1 MTDPDPGPDQPRRED
16 ETVSRRNFDE
26 MIESQ
31 EARIAYRDRL
41 LDAEIANRHHL
52 TARLA
57 ELEAENVELARKAD
71 IQYRMND
78 ALRADLAAARTAQES
93 ALDAAQQA
101 AEALVDQGQVMEQM
115 SAEMRRMDAEN
126 AELRRLCADQ
136 LAREGQEME
145 ERVDG
150 ECQHQQW
157 AETCRLCAGI
167 RERQRFPSVAA
178 VRRDPQY
185 WIAGPGYEFASRA
198 DCPHGYRLTDSC
210 PMCDTEAATPS
221 PPVGRC
227 GLQAPGLGPVTS
239 GLPVC
244 KLPSGHDG
252 WHLADDGCEW
262 GQAMPSQAERADTPA
277 AGEVR

>member
-1 MTDPDPGPDQPRRED
+1 MTAPDPGPDQPRRED

-41 LDAEIANRHHL
+41 LDAEIANRHRL

-57 ELEAENVELARKAD
+57 ELEAENVERARKAD

-101 AEALVDQGQVMEQM
+101 AEALVDQGRVMERM

-126 AELRRLCADQ
+126 AELRR
-136 LAREGQEME
+136 
-145 ERVDG
+145 
-150 ECQHQQW
+150 
-157 AETCRLCAGI
+157 
-167 RERQRFPSVAA
+167 
-178 VRRDPQY
+178 
-185 WIAGPGYEFASRA
+185 
-198 DCPHGYRLTDSC
+198 
-210 PMCDTEAATPS
+210 
-221 PPVGRC
+221 
-227 GLQAPGLGPVTS
+227 
-239 GLPVC
+239 
-244 KLPSGHDG
+244 
-252 WHLADDGCEW
+252 
-262 GQAMPSQAERADTPA
+262 QAERADTPA